1 LSLFKPIAEAYKHMK
16 NHTRISP
23 LTLFLLAALPLLLLS
38 CAPPSED
45 DKPSIPS
52 PPNDWR
58 IGNDV
63 RLCKG
68 TQIREAPAVS
78 SCYHTIVPENNWVVR
93 VIGGPVHTNND
104 GKTWYDTSRRAA
116 GDPSGGTGW
125 VNIQQTA
132 ICPAPDEGG
141 TRCPY
146 SVQPTPTPPT
156 IIIDP
161 KDNIV
166 ERILKALDPLLSW
179 WLYQPVPAKI
189 AVVIVA
195 LLLLPTTRRLNV
207 IGGTLLGDIARA
219 ILLGVALGGIADL
232 TRPYWQDAWTSI
244 VGGTTGFDLAVLLLI
259 APLLW
264 WALGFVSRIA
274 SRAIG
279 IIILLVLFLILL
291 AFVAPDRLEA
301 LLDAISG
308 IRK

>member
-1 LSLFKPIAEAYKHMK
+1 MK
-16 NHTRISP
+16 NHTRTNL

-45 DKPSIPS
+45 DKPSTPS

-68 TQIREAPAVS
+68 TQIREAPAVN
-78 SCYHTIVPENNWVVR
+78 SCYHTRVPENNWVVR
-93 VIGGPVHTNND
+93 VTGGPQTSSD
-104 GKTWYDTSRRAA
+104 GRTWYDTSRRAA

-132 ICPAPDEGG
+132 NCPAPDEAG

-146 SVQPTPTPPT
+146 SVQRDDPPDEDEN
-156 IIIDP
+156 IIQ
-161 KDNIV
+161 KLMRMLN
-166 ERILKALDPLLSW
+166 PLLSW
-179 WLYQPVPAKI
+179 WLYQPLPVKI
-189 AVVIVA
+189 GVVIVA
-195 LLLLPTTRRLNV
+195 ILLLPTTRRLNI
-207 IGGTLLGDIARA
+207 IGGTALGDIARA

-232 TRPYWQDAWTSI
+232 TRAYWQDAWI
-244 VGGTTGFDLAVLLLI
+244 ALVGGTTGFDLAILLLI

-274 SRAIG
+274 SRVIG
-279 IIILLVLFLILL
+279 IIVLVVLLLLLL

-301 LLDAISG
+301 LLNVISG
-308 IRK
+308 VRR